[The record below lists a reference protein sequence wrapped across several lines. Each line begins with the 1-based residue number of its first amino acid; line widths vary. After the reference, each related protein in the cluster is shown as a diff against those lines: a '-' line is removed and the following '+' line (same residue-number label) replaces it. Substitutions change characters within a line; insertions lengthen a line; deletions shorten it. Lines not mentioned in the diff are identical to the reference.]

1 MERLVGLSSLLY
13 TTTFRFNKWNLL
25 LCAFRDYNW
34 IERLLC
40 ACVVQNVTLSTY
52 FFSTQPF
59 TLCSTNCL
67 LILSIS
73 SPYKTRSTILL
84 HRDGLSK

>member
-40 ACVVQNVTLSTY
+40 ACVLQNVTLSTY
-52 FFSTQPF
+52 LFQYSTVYLVQDE
-59 TLCSTNCL
+59 
-67 LILSIS
+67 LSS
-73 SPYKTRSTILL
+73 YSVY
-84 HRDGLSK
+84 

>member
-25 LCAFRDYNW
+25 LCAFRDYNNW

-40 ACVVQNVTLSTY
+40 ACVVQIVTLLTY
-52 FFSTQPF
+52 FFQYPTVYLVQYE
-59 TLCSTNCL
+59 
-67 LILSIS
+67 LSS
-73 SPYKTRSTILL
+73 YSVN
-84 HRDGLSK
+84 

>member
-34 IERLLC
+34 IEGLLC
-40 ACVVQNVTLSTY
+40 ARVVQNVTTTSSTLSTY
-52 FFSTQPF
+52 FSQYPTVYLVQYE
-59 TLCSTNCL
+59 
-67 LILSIS
+67 LSS
-73 SPYKTRSTILL
+73 YSVY
-84 HRDGLSK
+84 